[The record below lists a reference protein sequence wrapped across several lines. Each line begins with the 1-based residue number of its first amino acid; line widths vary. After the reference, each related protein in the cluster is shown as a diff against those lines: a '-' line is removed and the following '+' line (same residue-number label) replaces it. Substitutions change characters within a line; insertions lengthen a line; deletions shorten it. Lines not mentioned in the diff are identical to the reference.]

1 MPKPHAKPT
10 PATVPTPAAT
20 VPQDAVSSGSG
31 PALADLPWPMTQS
44 EVAETWGVSKQY
56 ASYRINELIESG
68 ELQKVADGR
77 YGLANVAYSRAD
89 LDYTLP
95 RVQSEL
101 SDLPWPM
108 TRSQFRVYYAE
119 KMKAQESTEQD
130 RRKGD
135 LTRNGWFTALIKSG
149 AITHLGERLYAPAA
163 QPVVALPRDI
173 HVALNPDAD
182 RRTRYGPI
190 LLGLPDVFTSA
201 MFVEAAGID
210 SKHASSALSRLEKDK
225 RIRRLERGRYAQDRV
240 SLPGKFTVE
249 QFAAHMGL
257 DLAAAQQQVA
267 GAVAAGRLSRVDA
280 SHYRGTKDQIEALR
294 RQLRP
299 TQPAPFDY
307 AKLREEQAELPDL
320 QVDWPIDVETY
331 AQARGIGMQTARQHL
346 KRFELMGLV
355 RSYKEGRKYLFTL
368 VPNAQLVMDPQ
379 ATQRMTGS
387 SGIVEW
393 DVVDTLP
400 EPETLVD
407 DVVSALPPA
416 RQVAAPAP
424 QVPEEPELDEELD
437 EDDVVLPPSGGVRR

>member
-10 PATVPTPAAT
+10 PATAPPPAAT
-20 VPQDAVSSGSG
+20 VSQDAVSSESG
-31 PALADLPWPMTQS
+31 LTLADLSWPMTQS

-68 ELQKVADGR
+68 ELQKIADGR
-77 YGLANVAYSRAD
+77 YGLANVEYGRAD
-89 LDYTLP
+89 LDFTLP

-119 KMKAQESTEQD
+119 KMKAQESTEEDQ
-130 RRKGD
+130 RKGD

-201 MFVEAAGID
+201 MFAEAAGID

-249 QFAAHMGL
+249 QFAAHIGL
-257 DLAAAQQQVA
+257 ELAAAQQQVA

-280 SHYRGTKDQIEALR
+280 SHYRGTKDQVEALR

-307 AKLREEQAELPDL
+307 AKLREEQAELPEL
-320 QVDWPIDVETY
+320 EVEWPIDVETY
-331 AQARGIGMQTARQHL
+331 AQIRGIGLQTAVISGPMPRN
-346 KRFELMGLV
+346 RRA
-355 RSYKEGRKYLFTL
+355 RSLSTSTTK
-368 VPNAQLVMDPQ
+368 LVM
-379 ATQRMTGS
+379 AW
-387 SGIVEW
+387 VE
-393 DVVDTLP
+393 
-400 EPETLVD
+400 
-407 DVVSALPPA
+407 
-416 RQVAAPAP
+416 
-424 QVPEEPELDEELD
+424 
-437 EDDVVLPPSGGVRR
+437 